1 VRITKAFASAVAWRK
16 PSFLYSKE
24 GVAVAK
30 GIGKRAY
37 HKQDMNKQKRTAL
50 TIGGVMAAVILLVI
64 IVSFVT

>member
-1 VRITKAFASAVAWRK
+1 M
-16 PSFLYSKE
+16 
-24 GVAVAK
+24 AK

-64 IVSFVT
+64 IVSFLK